1 MASRRHRSNQLASLG
16 AALTFTFVAASIS
29 VAAPLSY
36 GAGALIESAAT
47 LKLVEAVHGTH
58 RTCLLGRV
66 PRWGGV
72 VRLHRHVGAAHV
84 PVRC

>member
-1 MASRRHRSNQLASLG
+1 MTSRRHRSNQLASLG
-16 AALTFTFVAASIS
+16 AALTFTFAANIS
-29 VAAPLSY
+29 VAAPLSH
-36 GAGALIESAAT
+36 GAGTLIEYAAT

-58 RTCLLGRV
+58 RVFAGRV

-72 VRLHRHVGAAHV
+72 VRWHRHVGAAHV

>member
-1 MASRRHRSNQLASLG
+1 MASRRHRSNQLTSLG
-16 AALTFTFVAASIS
+16 AALTFMFAANIS
-29 VAAPLSY
+29 VAAPLNH